1 MKKSIYLITLA
12 LICATFLIFSF
23 TSGNENK
30 EYVSIFY
37 SSNDLIISSSNG
49 TYKRLK
55 ADKMQGTNDRTQLLE
70 MVTEYESNGYQL
82 ENFDLKYPA
91 GNNIVFTADVL
102 LSK

>member
-1 MKKSIYLITLA
+1 MKKSISLITIG

-23 TSGNENK
+23 TSSNENK

-37 SSNDLIISSSNG
+37 SGNDMIISSSDG

-55 ADKMQGTNDRTQLLE
+55 ADKMQGINDRTQLLQ
-70 MVTEYESNGYQL
+70 MINDYELNGYQL
-82 ENFDLKYPA
+82 ENFDIKYPV